1 MQMELGFQGAWV
13 RGHPADEGLRLGV
26 TLSSDVCEWQ
36 WPVSDV
42 STGQDWVLRK
52 HPPPDASKHDILNFD
67 LAEPPYHCLHNGDRN
82 TLSLPGACMIT

>member
-1 MQMELGFQGAWV
+1 MLMEHGFQVALV
-13 RGHPADEGLRLGV
+13 RGHPVDEGLWLGLS
-26 TLSSDVCEWQ
+26 LSSHVLEGQ

-82 TLSLPGACMIT
+82 TLSLPGACMST